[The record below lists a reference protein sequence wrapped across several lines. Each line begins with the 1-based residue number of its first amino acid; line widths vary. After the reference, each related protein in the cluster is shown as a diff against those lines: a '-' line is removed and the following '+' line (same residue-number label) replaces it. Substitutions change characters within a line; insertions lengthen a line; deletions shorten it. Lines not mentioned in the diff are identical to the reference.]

1 NLPLKFKQIPVE
13 RTILLRHEVVQICLC
28 IDKVKLPEDN
38 DVWHFGDFID
48 DPLGKDDPV
57 AAISLFQEPIPIDNV
72 PAHFATSSG
81 RDTFLEQRL
90 LRFRDF
96 ACETSTQSQGVVT
109 ALLKH
114 AMHFACSELKA
125 EVLWCDAT
133 VSSADWYSR

>member
-1 NLPLKFKQIPVE
+1 FKQIPVE

-72 PAHFATSSG
+72 PAHFATM
-81 RDTFLEQRL
+81 
-90 LRFRDF
+90 RFRDF

-114 AMHFACSELKA
+114 AFCLFRA
-125 EVLWCDAT
+125 EGG
-133 VSSADWYSR
+133 